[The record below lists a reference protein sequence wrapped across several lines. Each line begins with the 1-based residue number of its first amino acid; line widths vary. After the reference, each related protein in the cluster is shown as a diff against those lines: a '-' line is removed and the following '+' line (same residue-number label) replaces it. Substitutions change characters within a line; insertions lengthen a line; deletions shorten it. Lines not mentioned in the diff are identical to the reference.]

1 MSEKAEQK
9 KQMKRAGSEAQTK
22 GKDKTGK
29 KGSPLTIVG
38 IVICVI
44 LIPILIVNV
53 VLIVKGLVNKDKVPT
68 FGGRAPLIVLSD
80 SMSPKIK
87 EGDLIVVKSV
97 DPSKVKE
104 GDVIAFFDPSM
115 GENAVTTHR
124 VLKQN
129 KTEADDLPAWHNP
142 DNLPGIEGE
151 GETLRFRTQGDY
163 NPVEDPDAVPAD
175 RLVGVWT
182 GFCWRGAGK
191 VAMFMQRP
199 VGLILCI
206 GVPII
211 LLVAYEIIR
220 RRIYEKSKQRD
231 TDDLL
236 KELEELKQKQGG
248 NAAEKA
254 QGTAAGAASDA
265 QARAAEL
272 QAQLEALQ
280 AQLKAQQALAQQ
292 NAGETLPTA
301 GNDGQT
307 S

>member
-1 MSEKAEQK
+1 MSEKTVKNEQA
-9 KQMKRAGSEAQTK
+9 KRTDSEAQTK
-22 GKDKTGK
+22 GNGRNGK
-29 KGSPLTIVG
+29 KVSPLTIVG

-53 VLIVKGLVNKDKVPT
+53 VLIVKGLANKNEVPT

-80 SMSPKIK
+80 SMDPTIK
-87 EGDLIVVKSV
+87 KGDLIVVKRV

-129 KTEADDLPAWHNP
+129 KTNADKLPEWHNP
-142 DNLPGIEGE
+142 LNLPGIEGE
-151 GETLRFRTQGDY
+151 GDSLFFRTQGD
-163 NPVEDPDAVPAD
+163 NNNADDKDPVPAD

-182 GFCWRGAGK
+182 GFCWRGAGN
-191 VAMFMQRP
+191 VAMFMQKP
-199 VGLILCI
+199 IGLVLCI
-206 GVPII
+206 GVPVV

-236 KELEELKQKQGG
+236 QELEELKKKQGG

-254 QGTAAGAASDA
+254 QGTADNAASDA

-292 NAGETLPTA
+292 NAGETLPA
-301 GNDGQT
+301 ADNDGQT